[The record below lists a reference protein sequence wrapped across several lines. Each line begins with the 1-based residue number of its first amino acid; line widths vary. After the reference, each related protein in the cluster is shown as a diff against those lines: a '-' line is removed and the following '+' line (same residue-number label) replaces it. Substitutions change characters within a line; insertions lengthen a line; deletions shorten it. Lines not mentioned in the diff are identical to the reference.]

1 VTGYVIAPYAAGKSV
16 MAEDET
22 VLGSILIEM
31 GGATTSIGIFHEG
44 SLVFADSVPV
54 GGMHVTND
62 IARGM
67 STSIAHAERMKTLWG
82 RPFNQ
87 C

>member
-1 VTGYVIAPYAAGKSV
+1 
-16 MAEDET
+16 M
-22 VLGSILIEM
+22 VLGTILIEM

-44 SLVFADSVPV
+44 NLVFADSVPV

-82 RPFNQ
+82 SALANKHR
-87 C
+87 

>member
-1 VTGYVIAPYAAGKSV
+1 

-22 VLGSILIEM
+22 VLGTILIEM

-67 STSIAHAERMKTLWG
+67 STIDCPCGTDENPVG
-82 RPFNQ
+82 QRP
-87 C
+87 CHKHR